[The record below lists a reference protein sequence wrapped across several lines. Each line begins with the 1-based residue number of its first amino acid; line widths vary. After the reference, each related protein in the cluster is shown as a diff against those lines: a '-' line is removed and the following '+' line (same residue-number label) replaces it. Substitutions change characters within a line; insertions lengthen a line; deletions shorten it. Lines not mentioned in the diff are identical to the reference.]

1 MAAPSMATAVV
12 LQHGLEQRSHLTTL
26 LCCSSLSRLISRM
39 AVLGTPSS
47 SCSRRIFF
55 SAMVA
60 PLVRSRALY
69 TTPYVP
75 SPIFSTFSYCAP
87 HGQAPLE
94 PLRPAVSALANL
106 LHLFILHAAPPGPF
120 GLLRPVVRARGG

>member
-1 MAAPSMATAVV
+1 
-12 LQHGLEQRSHLTTL
+12 
-26 LCCSSLSRLISRM
+26 M

-87 HGQAPLE
+87 PDRAPFDKPAGSQQEVGGVICGHSTIGRCGL
-94 PLRPAVSALANL
+94 PL
-106 LHLFILHAAPPGPF
+106 HH
-120 GLLRPVVRARGG
+120 

>member
-1 MAAPSMATAVV
+1 
-12 LQHGLEQRSHLTTL
+12 
-26 LCCSSLSRLISRM
+26 M

-87 HGQAPLE
+87 PDRAPFDKPAGSQQEVGGVICGHSTIGRCGYHCTIEQTEARLLSQRMPVSFRPCGMHSKVRMPVCWSQAS
-94 PLRPAVSALANL
+94 RRTQAQ
-106 LHLFILHAAPPGPF
+106 
-120 GLLRPVVRARGG
+120 RRA